1 MRKFSENNKIAIS
14 AIAVFIV
21 SFSLMFTFLGDSDGQ
36 LVSVKTDVLEA
47 ESGHGGGE
55 SAETDQETDYRT
67 VLENYSDP
75 IFVTN
80 AEGVFKFA
88 SGSFCELI
96 SADCEKIIDK
106 KFVNYV
112 NAKDH
117 ADLIAVYTK
126 IVQNGE
132 KMDAIGPFRVS
143 NGQDEKLVLF
153 SAKPKLDKDDKV
165 VEIIFIAKDLTQQ
178 VQGLKDIDSG
188 SAEEEKPEN
197 WIETLYPKIKDMR
210 DEENR
215 LMVDKITYKEE

>member
-21 SFSLMFTFLGDSDGQ
+21 SFSLMFTFLGDSDGT
-36 LVSVKTDVLEA
+36 LNSAKTDVLEA
-47 ESGHGGGE
+47 ESGHTESE

-67 VLENYSDP
+67 ALENYSDP

-88 SGSFCELI
+88 SGNFCELI
-96 SADCEKIIDK
+96 GADCGKIIDK
-106 KFVNYV
+106 KFVNYI

-117 ADLIAVYTK
+117 ADLVAVYTK
-126 IVQNGE
+126 IIQNGE
-132 KMDAIGPFRVS
+132 KMDAIGPFRVG

-178 VQGLKDIDSG
+178 VQGLKNIDSG

>member
-14 AIAVFIV
+14 AVAVFIV
-21 SFSLMFTFLGDSDGQ
+21 SFSLMFTFLSDSDGK
-36 LVSVKTDVLEA
+36 LNSAKTDVLDA
-47 ESGHGGGE
+47 GSGHGE
-55 SAETDQETDYRT
+55 TENTETDQETDYRT
-67 VLENYSDP
+67 ALENYSDP

-80 AEGVFKFA
+80 SEGVFKFA
-88 SGSFCELI
+88 SENFCGLI
-96 SADCEKIIDK
+96 AADCNKIIDK
-106 KFVNYV
+106 KFVDYV
-112 NAKDH
+112 NTNDH
-117 ADLIAVYTK
+117 AELIAVYTK
-126 IVQNGE
+126 IIQNGE
-132 KMDAIGPFRVS
+132 KMDAIGPLRMKS
-143 NGQDEKLVLF
+143 GQEEKLVLF

-178 VQGLKDIDSG
+178 VEELNEIDSG